1 MNNQYKITVIGA
13 GNGGQAMAGHCA
25 AIGIH
30 VCLYN
35 RNIEHISSIVQSHL
49 IRLEGVLDEAAYI
62 DLVTDNI
69 KEAVEFADVIL
80 IVTTAT
86 AHRDIAEQ
94 ILPYLKDGQIVILNP
109 GRTCGVLEFCNV
121 LAKRPVLKIHIAEA
135 QTLVYACRIQS
146 PGIINIIGVKD
157 KVMLAGRDKT
167 ETEYIIDQIRP
178 IFPCFI
184 PAQNLIQ
191 TSLENIGA
199 IFHPSVVLFNA
210 ATIERNTQFYFYRDT
225 TSNIASF
232 IQKLD
237 QERLCIGKAYGVQLM
252 SVYDWM
258 TYAYPGTWGNG
269 LCERMRN
276 NPAYHDILGPGSIF
290 TRQLTEDIPTGLIPM
305 SELGHKVGVATPL
318 MDSIIMLSSA
328 LLGIDFKKQGRTL
341 ENLGLSHLN
350 KDGILNLL
358 S

>member
-1 MNNQYKITVIGA
+1 MNPPKITIIGA

-25 AIGIH
+25 ALGVH

-35 RNIEHISSIVQSHL
+35 RDMEHIFSIAQSHL
-49 IRLEGVLDEAAYI
+49 IRLEGVLEEEGYI
-62 DLVTDNI
+62 DLITDDI
-69 KEAVEFADVIL
+69 KEAVEFSNIIL

-86 AHRDIAEQ
+86 AHRNIAEQ
-94 ILPYLKDGQIVILNP
+94 ILPYLKDGQIIILNP
-109 GRTCGVLEFCNV
+109 GRTCGVLEIANI
-121 LAKRPVLKIHIAEA
+121 LAKRPNLNIHIAEA
-135 QTLVYACRIQS
+135 QTLVYACRILS
-146 PGIINIIGVKD
+146 PGVVNIIGVKD
-157 KVMLAGRDKT
+157 RIMLSGRNMD
-167 ETEYIIDQIRP
+167 ETELILNQIRS

-184 PAQNLIQ
+184 PAKNLIH

-199 IFHPSVVLFNA
+199 IFHPAVVLFNA
-210 ATIERNTQFYFYRDT
+210 ATIERNNPFYFYRDIT
-225 TSNIASF
+225 PNVASF

-237 QERLCIGKAYGVQLM
+237 EERLNIGKAYGVNLM
-252 SVYDWM
+252 AVYDWM

-305 SELGHKVGVATPL
+305 SELGKKVGISTPL
-318 MDSIIMLSSA
+318 MDSIIILSSA
-328 LLGIDFKKQGRTL
+328 LLGIDFKWQGRTL
-341 ENLGLSHLN
+341 ENLGLSHLE
-350 KDGILNLL
+350 KDDILNLL

>member
-1 MNNQYKITVIGA
+1 MNPYRITIIGA

-25 AIGIH
+25 ALGIH

-35 RNIEHISSIVQSHL
+35 RNIEHILPVAQSHL
-49 IRLEGVLDEAAYI
+49 IRLKGALEEEARV

-69 KEAVEFADVIL
+69 IEAVNFADIIMV
-80 IVTTAT
+80 VTTAT

-94 ILPYLKDGQIVILNP
+94 MLPYLRNGQIIILNP
-109 GRTCGVLEFCNV
+109 GRTCGVLEFGNV
-121 LAKRPVLKIHIAEA
+121 LAKRNGLQIYIAEA
-135 QTLVYACRIQS
+135 QTLVYACRTIS
-146 PGIINIIGVKD
+146 PGVVNVIGVKQR
-157 KVMLAGRDKT
+157 VMLAGRNKK
-167 ETEYIIDQIRP
+167 ETDYVISKIDTV
-178 IFPCFI
+178 FPCFI
-184 PAQNLIQ
+184 PAKNLIQ
-191 TSLENIGA
+191 TGLENIGA

-210 ATIERNTQFYFYRDT
+210 ATIERNTPFYFYRDIT
-225 TSNIASF
+225 PNITSF

-237 QERLCIGKAYGVQLM
+237 QERLDIGKAYGVDLM

-290 TRQLTEDIPTGLIPM
+290 TRQLTEDIPTGIIPM
-305 SELGHKVGVATPL
+305 SELGHKVGVSTPL
-318 MDSIIMLSSA
+318 MDSIIVLSSA
-328 LLGIDFKKQGRTL
+328 LLDINFKKQGRTL
-341 ENLGLSHLN
+341 ENLGLSHLE